1 MKYYPKKNPLQEQT
15 LVLTRSYY
23 TGDWSET
30 GGAGDDEGGGGGAGE
45 VEEGGC
51 RGVAIGGRIC
61 GNGLVSIPFR
71 TSWMIARKKT
81 KPKKSVQN
89 NSAVAATKFGC
100 TQSSELFVLC
110 RVRYRSAGRLSALP
124 DAKNAAPNPAAI
136 LQANQNHES
145 RPHKPFFTR
154 RMILT

>member
-1 MKYYPKKNPLQEQT
+1 MKYYPEKNPLQEQT

-23 TGDWSET
+23 TGGWSET
-30 GGAGDDEGGGGGAGE
+30 GGAGGGGGAGE
-45 VEEGGC
+45 VVEEGGC

-61 GNGLVSIPFR
+61 GNGLVSIPFL

-89 NSAVAATKFGC
+89 NSAVAATKFVC

-145 RPHKPFFTR
+145 RPHKPFTR
-154 RMILT
+154 RIILT